1 MVISTCL
8 LVFGIL
14 IMLPPLWF
22 DQGGSDNLDLD
33 HFAQM
38 QIELE
43 QCHVTWG
50 LPRAFRSKI
59 CISLSHIYRSRCS
72 LAVPSSSFSALS
84 SASFSN
90 SPLRR
95 KPKLLSESCGDVYTY
110 NFCHHMYSIHTC
122 EHIINTCR
130 DAHINADPFHLYP
143 DFHGAPS
150 SRRFL
155 ALGWWMR
162 VGALTGVEEL
172 WST

>member
-1 MVISTCL
+1 MFFYIETEASATTIRLQPKRVVQFPAQQHTRLCDASDAAPEASFSLLGSFSALVQSSLAQLQLPMVISTCL

-50 LPRAFRSKI
+50 LPRAFRSNI

-72 LAVPSSSFSALS
+72 LAVPSSSFFSLVF
-84 SASFSN
+84 SF
-90 SPLRR
+90 
-95 KPKLLSESCGDVYTY
+95 
-110 NFCHHMYSIHTC
+110 F
-122 EHIINTCR
+122 
-130 DAHINADPFHLYP
+130 
-143 DFHGAPS
+143 
-150 SRRFL
+150 
-155 ALGWWMR
+155 
-162 VGALTGVEEL
+162 
-172 WST
+172 